1 LYDHRTL
8 SIGAAIWIGALFQ
21 SWSRPWVI
29 AFGLLLLLLL
39 ALGLR
44 SLRALL
50 LIAALLLGSTV
61 MSFRIASLEQ
71 SILRDLYGNSVEVTA
86 VVSTDAHAL
95 APRVLGTQFTEQ
107 SYSALVR
114 VIEIKDGTHTYRL
127 RSPARLISSE
137 SEFKDILPGQKIRV
151 QVLVQPSKEGRVAA
165 LLINKGSFVV
175 ASEPSRLAHILDRI
189 RDGLRAAS
197 GGGESGDSGA
207 LIPGMVL
214 GDTSLQSATFKNEMR
229 RSGLTH
235 LVAVSGANFAI
246 VSTFILYLMQFIFRK
261 IPIRLGATALFL
273 IAFIALVRPSPSVL
287 RAAAMAA
294 VLLIAQGT
302 HRGRDS
308 LPALGFAIA
317 AVVVADPWQVRD
329 PGFALSVLATAGLLI
344 AAPRLVEKFS
354 AVMPKPLAI
363 VIATPLAATLFCAPV
378 IVAISGQLSLMS
390 IVANVLAAPAVAPI
404 TIVGFV
410 AALISPV
417 LPSCSHLLLWCV
429 KPLAAWVAWIASVIS
444 DYSVITFATGTKGF
458 FIVLSVLALGYF
470 FNRKVVITALLIL
483 IALSWLLK
491 FPGGDWQI
499 ANCDV
504 GQGDSMVVNLG
515 GHRAIV
521 IDTGPDPIAE
531 ERCLHQLGVKTIE
544 LLILTHVHADHVGGV
559 DGALR
564 DRTIVAQWFG
574 NVRAGTRATFA
585 SDRGPVT
592 VQVLWPQGQWA
603 DEQTSD
609 PNNSSIAIVLR
620 TPDFSLF
627 AGGDMEPLT
636 QAQIAPLVGRVD
648 IYKVCHHGSRF
659 QDESFT
665 RALSPTISVISVGA
679 GNSYGHPAPETIQS
693 LTRLGSRVL
702 RTDLD
707 GAIAIRANRQ
717 RFRIRTSKGS
727 FALLRWS

>member
-1 LYDHRTL
+1 MA
-8 SIGAAIWIGALFQ
+8 S
-21 SWSRPWVI
+21 
-29 AFGLLLLLLL
+29 
-39 ALGLR
+39 R

-50 LIAALLLGSTV
+50 LIAALLLGATV

-71 SILRDLYGNSVEVTA
+71 SILQDLYGDSVEVTA
-86 VVSTDAHAL
+86 VLSTDAHAIT
-95 APRVLGTQFTEQ
+95 PRVLGTQFAQQ

-114 VIEIKDGTHTYRL
+114 VIEIKNEDRAYRL

-137 SEFKDILPGQKIRV
+137 AQFKEILPGQKIRV
-151 QVLVQPSKEGRVAA
+151 QVIVQPSKEGRVAA

-175 ASEPSRLAHILDRI
+175 VSQPSRWANSLDRI

-197 GGGESGDSGA
+197 GTGDSGA

-261 IPIRLGATALFL
+261 IPLRLGATAVFL

-354 AVMPKPLAI
+354 TVMPKPLAI
-363 VIATPLAATLFCAPV
+363 VIATPLAATLFCSPV

-410 AALISPV
+410 AGLISPAFPA
-417 LPSCSHLLLWCV
+417 LAQLLLWCV

-444 DYSVITFATGTKGF
+444 DYSVITFATGAKGF
-458 FIVLSVLALGYF
+458 FIIAGVLALGYF
-470 FNRKVVITALLIL
+470 LNRKVVITALLIL
-483 IALSWLLK
+483 IAISWLLR
-491 FPGGDWQI
+491 FPGSDWQV

-515 GHRAIV
+515 NHRAIV

-531 ERCLHQLGVKTIE
+531 DRCLHQLGVKKIE

-564 DRTIVAQWFG
+564 DRSVMAQWFG

-592 VQVLWPQGQWA
+592 VEVLWPQGQWA

-609 PNNSSIAIVLR
+609 PNNSSIAVVLR
-620 TPDFSLF
+620 TPDYSLF

-679 GNSYGHPAPETIQS
+679 GNSYGHPAPQTIQS

-707 GAIAIRANRQ
+707 GAIAIRANGS
-717 RFRIRTSKGS
+717 RFRIRTSKGG
-727 FALLRWS
+727 FALLRWN

>member
-1 LYDHRTL
+1 
-8 SIGAAIWIGALFQ
+8 
-21 SWSRPWVI
+21 
-29 AFGLLLLLLL
+29 
-39 ALGLR
+39 
-44 SLRALL
+44 
-50 LIAALLLGSTV
+50 

-71 SILRDLYGNSVEVTA
+71 SILQDLYGKSIEVTA

-114 VIEIKDGTHTYRL
+114 VIEIKDGRHTYRL

-137 SEFKDILPGQKIRV
+137 SDFKEILPGQKIRV
-151 QVLVQPSKEGRVAA
+151 QVSVQPSKEGRVAA
-165 LLINKGSFVV
+165 LLINKGSFTVL
-175 ASEPSRLAHILDRI
+175 SQPSSWATSLDRI

-197 GGGESGDSGA
+197 GGGDSGA

-246 VSTFILYLMQFIFRK
+246 VSTFILYLMQFVFRK
-261 IPIRLGATALFL
+261 IPLRLGATAVFL

-354 AVMPKPLAI
+354 SVMPKPLAI
-363 VIATPLAATLFCAPV
+363 VIATPLAATLFCSPV

-417 LPSCSHLLLWCV
+417 LPALSHLLLWCV
-429 KPLAAWVAWIASVIS
+429 KPLAAFVAWIAAVIS
-444 DYSVITFATGTKGF
+444 DYSVITFATGAKGF
-458 FIVLSVLALGYF
+458 FIIAGFLALGYF
-470 FNRKVVITALLIL
+470 SNRKIVITGLLIL
-483 IALSWLLK
+483 IAISWLLR
-491 FPGGDWQI
+491 FPGGDWQVV
-499 ANCDV
+499 NCDV

-521 IDTGPDPIAE
+521 IDTGPDPIAVD
-531 ERCLHQLGVKTIE
+531 RCLHQLGVKEIE

-559 DGALR
+559 DGAIR
-564 DRTIVAQWFG
+564 DRTVVAQWFG
-574 NVRAGTRATFA
+574 NVRAGTRATFT

-592 VQVLWPQGQWA
+592 VEVLWPQGQWA
-603 DEQTSD
+603 DEQISD

-648 IYKVCHHGSRF
+648 IYKVCHHGSKF

-665 RALSPTISVISVGA
+665 RALSPIISVISVGA
-679 GNSYGHPAPETIQS
+679 GNTYGHPDPETIQS

-707 GAIAIRANRQ
+707 GAIAIRANQ
-717 RFRIRTSKGS
+717 HRFRIRTSKGS
-727 FALLRWS
+727 FALLRWN

>member
-1 LYDHRTL
+1 
-8 SIGAAIWIGALFQ
+8 
-21 SWSRPWVI
+21 
-29 AFGLLLLLLL
+29 
-39 ALGLR
+39 
-44 SLRALL
+44 
-50 LIAALLLGSTV
+50 

-71 SILRDLYGNSVEVTA
+71 SVLRDLYGKNVEVTA
-86 VVSTDAHAL
+86 VMSTDSHAL
-95 APRVLGTQFTEQ
+95 APRVIGTQFAEQ
-107 SYSALVR
+107 SFSALVR
-114 VIEIKDGTHTYRL
+114 VIEIRDGTHGYSL

-137 SEFKDILPGQKIRV
+137 KAFSEILPGQKIRL
-151 QVLVQPSKEGRVAA
+151 QALVQPSKEGRVAA
-165 LLINKGSFVV
+165 LLINKGSFVIQSE
-175 ASEPSRLAHILDRI
+175 ASRWARSLDRI

-197 GGGESGDSGA
+197 GTGDSGA

-261 IPIRLGATALFL
+261 IPLRLGATAIFL

-294 VLLIAQGT
+294 VLLVAQGT

-354 AVMPKPLAI
+354 SVMPKPLAI

-378 IVAISGQLSLMS
+378 IVAISGQLSLLS
-390 IVANVLAAPAVAPI
+390 IVANVLVAPAVAPI

-410 AALISPV
+410 SALISPV
-417 LPSCSHLLLWCV
+417 LPLLSHLLLWFV

-444 DYSVITFATGTKGF
+444 DNSVISLATGVKSF
-458 FIVLSVLALGYF
+458 FLVASVIALGYF
-470 FNRKVVITALLIL
+470 FNRKIVITGLLIL
-483 IALSWLLK
+483 IAISWLLR
-491 FPGGDWQI
+491 FPGGDWQV

-515 GHRAIV
+515 DHRAIV

-531 ERCLHQLGVKTIE
+531 DRCLHQLGVKTIE

-559 DGALR
+559 DGAIR
-564 DRTIVAQWFG
+564 DRRVITQWFG
-574 NVRAGTRATFA
+574 NVRAGTRATFH

-592 VQVLWPQGQWA
+592 VDVVWPQGQWA

-609 PNNSSIAIVLR
+609 PNNSSIAVVLR
-620 TPDFSLF
+620 APDFSLF
-627 AGGDMEPLT
+627 AGGDMEPES
-636 QAQIAPLVGRVD
+636 QSQIAGIVGHVD

-679 GNSYGHPAPETIQS
+679 GNSYGHPAPQTIQA

>member
-1 LYDHRTL
+1 
-8 SIGAAIWIGALFQ
+8 
-21 SWSRPWVI
+21 
-29 AFGLLLLLLL
+29 
-39 ALGLR
+39 
-44 SLRALL
+44 
-50 LIAALLLGSTV
+50 LGSTV
-61 MSFRIASLEQ
+61 MSLRIAALEQ
-71 SILRDLYGNSVEVTA
+71 SVLQDLYGKSVTIEA
-86 VVSTDAHAL
+86 VATTDAQAMN
-95 APRVLGTQFTEQ
+95 PRVMGTQFVQ
-107 SYSALVR
+107 KSYSGLVR
-114 VIEIKDGTHTYRL
+114 VVAITDGQRHYRL
-127 RSPARLISSE
+127 RSPARLISSNKQFLE
-137 SEFKDILPGQKIRV
+137 ILPGQHIRLQVVV
-151 QVLVQPSKEGRVAA
+151 QESKERRVAA
-165 LLINKGSFVV
+165 LVINKGNFEVITQ
-175 ASEPSRLAHILDRI
+175 ASRWARSLDAI
-189 RDGLRAAS
+189 RDGLRGAS
-197 GGGESGDSGA
+197 GAGDSGA

-214 GDTSLQSATFKNEMR
+214 GDTSLQSATFKNDMR

-246 VSTFILYLMQFIFRK
+246 VSTFLLYMMQFIFRR
-261 IPIRLGATALFL
+261 IPLRLGATAIFL

-287 RAAAMAA
+287 RAAAMAS

-344 AAPRLVEKFS
+344 LAPTLVEKFS
-354 AVMPKPLAI
+354 AKMPKAVAT

-378 IVAISGQLSLMS
+378 IVAISGQLSVMS

-410 AALISPV
+410 AALISPILPWVSHV
-417 LPSCSHLLLWCV
+417 LILAV
-429 KPLAAWVAWIASVIS
+429 TPLAAWIAWIASVIA
-444 DYSVITFATGTKGF
+444 DFSVITLATGASSF
-458 FIVLSVLALGYF
+458 FLIAALLLMTYL
-470 FNRKVVITALLIL
+470 FNRRVIAIALLLIL
-483 IALSWLLK
+483 SISWFLR

-504 GQGDSMVVNLG
+504 GQGDSMVINLG
-515 GHRAIV
+515 NHRGIV
-521 IDTGPDPIAE
+521 IDVGPDPIAQD
-531 ERCLHQLGVKTIE
+531 RCLHQLGIKRIE
-544 LLILTHVHADHVGGV
+544 LLILTHIHADHIGGR

-564 DRTIVAQWFG
+564 DRHVTTQWFG
-574 NVRAGTRATFA
+574 NVRAGTRATY
-585 SDRGPVT
+585 SSYRGEVT
-592 VQVLWPQGQWA
+592 VDVVWPQGQWA
-603 DEQTSD
+603 DEQESD
-609 PNNSSIAIVLR
+609 PNNSSIAVIIR

-636 QAQIAPLVGRVD
+636 QSQIAGVVGRVD

-679 GNSYGHPAPETIQS
+679 DNSYGHPAPETIQT

-707 GAIAIRANRQ
+707 GAIAIRADRR
-717 RFRIRTSKGS
+717 RFTIRTSKAT
-727 FALLRWS
+727 FALVRWS

>member
-1 LYDHRTL
+1 M
-8 SIGAAIWIGALFQ
+8 
-21 SWSRPWVI
+21 
-29 AFGLLLLLLL
+29 AF
-39 ALGLR
+39 ASR

-50 LIAALLLGSTV
+50 LIAALLLGATV

-71 SILRDLYGNSVEVTA
+71 SILQDLYGDSVEITA

-95 APRVLGTQFTEQ
+95 APRVLGTHFTEQ

-114 VIEIKDGTHTYRL
+114 VNEIKDGTRAYRL

-137 SEFKDILPGQKIRV
+137 ADFKEILPGQIIRV

-165 LLINKGSFVV
+165 LLINKGSFTVL
-175 ASEPSRLAHILDRI
+175 SQPSRWATSLDLI

-197 GGGESGDSGA
+197 GGGDSGA

-246 VSTFILYLMQFIFRK
+246 VSTFILYLMQFVFRK
-261 IPIRLGATALFL
+261 IPLRLGATAIFL

-354 AVMPKPLAI
+354 SVMPKPLAI
-363 VIATPLAATLFCAPV
+363 VIATPLAATLFCSPV

-410 AALISPV
+410 AALISPM
-417 LPSCSHLLLWCV
+417 LPSLSHLLLWCV
-429 KPLAAWVAWIASVIS
+429 KPLAAFVAWIASVIS
-444 DYSVITFATGTKGF
+444 DYSVITFATGAKGF
-458 FIVLSVLALGYF
+458 FIIAGVLALGF
-470 FNRKVVITALLIL
+470 FSNRKIVITALLIL
-483 IALSWLLK
+483 IAISWLLR

-515 GHRAIV
+515 NHRAIV

-531 ERCLHQLGVKTIE
+531 DRCLHQLGVKKIE

-559 DGALR
+559 DGAIR
-564 DRTIVAQWFG
+564 DRTVVAQWFG
-574 NVRAGTRATFA
+574 NVRAGTRATFT

-592 VQVLWPQGQWA
+592 VDVLWPQGQWA
-603 DEQTSD
+603 DEQLSD
-609 PNNSSIAIVLR
+609 PNNSSIAVVLR

-648 IYKVCHHGSRF
+648 IYKVCHHGSKF

-665 RALSPTISVISVGA
+665 RALSPAISVISVGA

-707 GAIAIRANRQ
+707 GAIAIRANQ
-717 RFRIRTSKGS
+717 HRFRIRTSKGS

>member
-1 LYDHRTL
+1 M
-8 SIGAAIWIGALFQ
+8 
-21 SWSRPWVI
+21 
-29 AFGLLLLLLL
+29 
-39 ALGLR
+39 
-44 SLRALL
+44 
-50 LIAALLLGSTV
+50 IAALLLGATV

-71 SILRDLYGNSVEVTA
+71 SVLRDLYGNSVEVTA

-95 APRVLGTQFTEQ
+95 APRVIGTQYAEQ

-114 VIEIKDGTHTYRL
+114 VIEIRDGEHEYRL

-137 SEFKDILPGQKIRV
+137 KEFKEILPGQEIRL

-175 ASEPSRLAHILDRI
+175 QSQPSRWAKSLDGI

-197 GGGESGDSGA
+197 GTGDSGA

-246 VSTFILYLMQFIFRK
+246 VSTFILYLMQFFFRK
-261 IPIRLGATALFL
+261 IPLRLGATALVL

-294 VLLIAQGT
+294 VLLVAQGT

-354 AVMPKPLAI
+354 TVMPKSLAI

-378 IVAISGQLSLMS
+378 IVAISGQLSLLS
-390 IVANVLAAPAVAPI
+390 IVANVLVASAVAPI

-417 LPSCSHLLLWCV
+417 LPALSQLLLWCV
-429 KPLAAWVAWIASVIS
+429 KPLAAFVAWVASVIS
-444 DYSVITFATGTKGF
+444 DYSVISLATGAKSF
-458 FIVLSVLALGYF
+458 FLVTAVLALAYF
-470 FNRKVVITALLIL
+470 FNRKIVITGLLIL
-483 IALSWLLK
+483 IAISWLLR
-491 FPGGDWQI
+491 FPGGDWQV

-515 GHRAIV
+515 DHRAIV

-531 ERCLHQLGVKTIE
+531 DRCLHQLGVKTIE

-559 DGALR
+559 DGAIH
-564 DRTIVAQWFG
+564 DRTVVAQWFG
-574 NVRAGTRATFA
+574 NVRAGTRATFH

-592 VQVLWPQGQWA
+592 VDVLWPQGQWA

-620 TPDFSLF
+620 APDFSLF
-627 AGGDMEPLT
+627 AGGDMEPES
-636 QAQIAPLVGRVD
+636 QSQIAGIVGHVD

>member
-1 LYDHRTL
+1 M
-8 SIGAAIWIGALFQ
+8 
-21 SWSRPWVI
+21 
-29 AFGLLLLLLL
+29 
-39 ALGLR
+39 
-44 SLRALL
+44 
-50 LIAALLLGSTV
+50 IAALLLGATV

-71 SILRDLYGNSVEVTA
+71 SVLRDLYGQSVEITA
-86 VVSTDAHAL
+86 VVSTDSHAL
-95 APRVLGTQFTEQ
+95 APRVIGTQFAEQ

-114 VIEIKDGTHTYRL
+114 VTEIEDGQQSFRL

-137 SEFKDILPGQKIRV
+137 KEFKEILPGQIIV
-151 QVLVQPSKEGRVAA
+151 IQAIVQPSKEGRVAA

-175 ASEPSRLAHILDRI
+175 QSQPSRWAKSLDRI

-197 GGGESGDSGA
+197 GTGDSGA

-261 IPIRLGATALFL
+261 IPLRLGATALVL

-344 AAPRLVEKFS
+344 AAPHLVEKFS
-354 AVMPKPLAI
+354 KVMPKVLATI
-363 VIATPLAATLFCAPV
+363 IATPLAATLFCAPV

-390 IVANVLAAPAVAPI
+390 IVANILVAPAVAPI

-417 LPSCSHLLLWCV
+417 LPSLSQLLLWCV
-429 KPLAAWVAWIASVIS
+429 KPLAAFVAWIASVIS
-444 DYSVITFATGTKGF
+444 DYSVISLATGAKSF
-458 FIVLSVLALGYF
+458 FLVASVLALAYF
-470 FNRKVVITALLIL
+470 CNRKIVITGLLIL
-483 IALSWLLK
+483 IAISWLLR
-491 FPGGDWQI
+491 FPGSDWQI

-515 GHRAIV
+515 DHRAIV

-531 ERCLHQLGVKTIE
+531 DRCLHQLGVKKIE

-559 DGALR
+559 DGAIR
-564 DRTIVAQWFG
+564 DRTVVAQWFG

-585 SDRGPVT
+585 SDRGPIT
-592 VQVLWPQGQWA
+592 VDVLWPQGQWA

-620 TPDFSLF
+620 APDFTLF

-636 QAQIAPLVGRVD
+636 QAQIAPLVGEVD

-665 RALSPTISVISVGA
+665 RALSPTISIISVGA
-679 GNSYGHPAPETIQS
+679 GNSYGHPAPQTIQS

>member
-1 LYDHRTL
+1 
-8 SIGAAIWIGALFQ
+8 
-21 SWSRPWVI
+21 
-29 AFGLLLLLLL
+29 
-39 ALGLR
+39 
-44 SLRALL
+44 
-50 LIAALLLGSTV
+50 

-71 SILRDLYGNSVEVTA
+71 SILQDLYGDSVEVTA
-86 VVSTDAHAL
+86 VLSTDAHAIT
-95 APRVLGTQFTEQ
+95 PRVLGTQFAQQ

-114 VIEIKDGTHTYRL
+114 VIEVKDEDRGYRM

-137 SEFKDILPGQKIRV
+137 ARFKEILPGQKIRV
-151 QVLVQPSKEGRVAA
+151 QVIVQPSKEGRVAA

-175 ASEPSRLAHILDRI
+175 LSPPSRWAKSLDRI

-197 GGGESGDSGA
+197 GTGDSGA

-246 VSTFILYLMQFIFRK
+246 VSTFILYLMQFVFRK
-261 IPIRLGATALFL
+261 IPLRLGATAVFL

-354 AVMPKPLAI
+354 TVMPKPLAI
-363 VIATPLAATLFCAPV
+363 VIATPLAATLFCSPV

-410 AALISPV
+410 AGLISPA
-417 LPSCSHLLLWCV
+417 LPSLSELLLWCV

-444 DYSVITFATGTKGF
+444 DYSVITFATGAKGF
-458 FIVLSVLALGYF
+458 FIIAGVLALGYF
-470 FNRKVVITALLIL
+470 LNRKVVITALLIL
-483 IALSWLLK
+483 IAISWLLR
-491 FPGGDWQI
+491 FPGGDWQV

-515 GHRAIV
+515 NHRAIV

-531 ERCLHQLGVKTIE
+531 DRCLHQLGIKKIE

-564 DRTIVAQWFG
+564 DRSVMAQWFG

-592 VQVLWPQGQWA
+592 VEVLWPQGQWA

-620 TPDFSLF
+620 TPDYSLF

-679 GNSYGHPAPETIQS
+679 GNSYGHPAPQTIQS

-707 GAIAIRANRQ
+707 GAIAIRANGS
-717 RFRIRTSKGS
+717 RFRIRTSKGG

>member
-1 LYDHRTL
+1 
-8 SIGAAIWIGALFQ
+8 
-21 SWSRPWVI
+21 
-29 AFGLLLLLLL
+29 
-39 ALGLR
+39 
-44 SLRALL
+44 
-50 LIAALLLGSTV
+50 

-71 SILRDLYGNSVEVTA
+71 SILQDLYGKSVEITA
-86 VVSTDAHAL
+86 VVGTDAHAL
-95 APRVLGTQFTEQ
+95 APRVIGTQFAEQ

-114 VIEIKDGTHTYRL
+114 VNEITAGTHHYRL

-137 SEFKDILPGQKIRV
+137 ADFKEILPGQIIRV

-165 LLINKGSFVV
+165 LLINKGSFTVV
-175 ASEPSRLAHILDRI
+175 SQPSRWAKSLDRI

-197 GGGESGDSGA
+197 GGGDSGA

-261 IPIRLGATALFL
+261 IPLRLGATAIFL

-354 AVMPKPLAI
+354 TVMPKVLATI
-363 VIATPLAATLFCAPV
+363 IATPLAATLFCAPV

-390 IVANVLAAPAVAPI
+390 IVANILAAPAVAPI

-417 LPSCSHLLLWCV
+417 LPSLSQLLLWCV
-429 KPLAAWVAWIASVIS
+429 KPLAAFVAWVASVIS
-444 DYSVITFATGTKGF
+444 DYSVISLATGAKSF
-458 FIVLSVLALGYF
+458 FLVAAVLALAYF
-470 FNRKVVITALLIL
+470 FNRKIIITALLIL
-483 IALSWLLK
+483 LAISWLLR

-499 ANCDV
+499 ANCDI

-515 GHRAIV
+515 DHRAIV

-531 ERCLHQLGVKTIE
+531 DRCLHQLGVKKIE
-544 LLILTHVHADHVGGV
+544 LLILTHIHADHVGGL
-559 DGALR
+559 DGAKR
-564 DRTIVAQWFG
+564 GRTVITQWFG
-574 NVRAGTRATFA
+574 NVRAGTRATLA

-592 VQVLWPQGQWA
+592 IDVLWPQGQWA
-603 DEQTSD
+603 DDQTSD

-620 TPDFSLF
+620 APDFSLF
-627 AGGDMEPLT
+627 AGGDLEPLT
-636 QAQIAPLVGRVD
+636 QAQIAPLLSEVD

-665 RALSPTISVISVGA
+665 RALSPTISIISVGA

>member
-1 LYDHRTL
+1 
-8 SIGAAIWIGALFQ
+8 
-21 SWSRPWVI
+21 
-29 AFGLLLLLLL
+29 
-39 ALGLR
+39 
-44 SLRALL
+44 
-50 LIAALLLGSTV
+50 LIAALLLGATV

-71 SILRDLYGNSVEVTA
+71 SALRDLYGNNVEVTA

-95 APRVLGTQFTEQ
+95 APRVIGTQFAEQ

-114 VIEIKDGTHTYRL
+114 VIEIKDGTHGYSL

-137 SEFKDILPGQKIRV
+137 KAFSEILPGQKIRL

-165 LLINKGSFVV
+165 LLINKGSFVIQSE
-175 ASEPSRLAHILDRI
+175 ASRWARSLDRI

-197 GGGESGDSGA
+197 GTGDSGA

-261 IPIRLGATALFL
+261 IPLRLGATAIFL

-294 VLLIAQGT
+294 VLLVAQGT

-354 AVMPKPLAI
+354 SVMPKPLAI

-378 IVAISGQLSLMS
+378 IVAISGQLSLLS
-390 IVANVLAAPAVAPI
+390 ILANVLVASAVAPI

-417 LPSCSHLLLWCV
+417 LPALSQLLLWCV

-444 DYSVITFATGTKGF
+444 DYSVISLATGAKSF
-458 FIVLSVLALGYF
+458 FLIASVIALGYF
-470 FNRKVVITALLIL
+470 MNRKIVITGLLIL
-483 IALSWLLK
+483 IAISWLLK
-491 FPGGDWQI
+491 FPGGDWQV

-515 GHRAIV
+515 DHRAIV

-531 ERCLHQLGVKTIE
+531 DRCLHQLGVKTIE

-559 DGALR
+559 DGAIR
-564 DRTIVAQWFG
+564 DRTVVAQWFG
-574 NVRAGTRATFA
+574 NVRAGTRATLH

-592 VQVLWPQGQWA
+592 VDVLWPQGQWA
-603 DEQTSD
+603 DDQTSD
-609 PNNSSIAIVLR
+609 PNNSSIAVVLR
-620 TPDFSLF
+620 APDFSLF
-627 AGGDMEPLT
+627 AGGDMEPES
-636 QAQIAPLVGRVD
+636 QSQIAGIVGHVD

-665 RALSPTISVISVGA
+665 RALSPTISVISVGED
-679 GNSYGHPAPETIQS
+679 NSYGHPAPETIQS

-727 FALLRWS
+727 FELLRWS

>member
-1 LYDHRTL
+1 
-8 SIGAAIWIGALFQ
+8 
-21 SWSRPWVI
+21 
-29 AFGLLLLLLL
+29 
-39 ALGLR
+39 
-44 SLRALL
+44 
-50 LIAALLLGSTV
+50 

-71 SILRDLYGNSVEVTA
+71 SVLRDLYGKNVEVTA
-86 VVSTDAHAL
+86 VMSTDSHAL
-95 APRVLGTQFTEQ
+95 APRVIGTQFAEQ
-107 SYSALVR
+107 SFSALVR
-114 VIEIKDGTHTYRL
+114 VIEIRDGTHGYSL

-137 SEFKDILPGQKIRV
+137 KAFSEILPGQKIRL
-151 QVLVQPSKEGRVAA
+151 QALVQPSKEGRVAA
-165 LLINKGSFVV
+165 LLINKGSFVIQSE
-175 ASEPSRLAHILDRI
+175 ASRWARSLDRI

-197 GGGESGDSGA
+197 GTGDSGA

-261 IPIRLGATALFL
+261 IPLRLGATAIFL

-294 VLLIAQGT
+294 VLLVAQGT

-317 AVVVADPWQVRD
+317 AVVVADPWQVQD

-354 AVMPKPLAI
+354 SVMPKPLAI

-378 IVAISGQLSLMS
+378 IVAISGQLSLLS
-390 IVANVLAAPAVAPI
+390 IVANVLVAPAVAPI

-410 AALISPV
+410 SALISPV
-417 LPSCSHLLLWCV
+417 LPLLSHLLLWFV

-444 DYSVITFATGTKGF
+444 DNSVISLATGVKSF
-458 FIVLSVLALGYF
+458 FLVASVIALGYF
-470 FNRKVVITALLIL
+470 FNRKIVITGLLIL
-483 IALSWLLK
+483 IAISWLLR
-491 FPGGDWQI
+491 FPGGDWQV

-515 GHRAIV
+515 DHRAIV

-531 ERCLHQLGVKTIE
+531 DRCLHQLGVKTIE

-559 DGALR
+559 DGAIR
-564 DRTIVAQWFG
+564 DRTVITQWFG
-574 NVRAGTRATFA
+574 NVRAGTRATFH

-592 VQVLWPQGQWA
+592 IDVLWPQGQWA

-620 TPDFSLF
+620 APDFSLF
-627 AGGDMEPLT
+627 AGGDMEPES
-636 QAQIAPLVGRVD
+636 QSQIVGIVSHVD

-665 RALSPTISVISVGA
+665 RALSPAISVISVGA

-707 GAIAIRANRQ
+707 GAIAIRVSRN

>member
-1 LYDHRTL
+1 
-8 SIGAAIWIGALFQ
+8 
-21 SWSRPWVI
+21 
-29 AFGLLLLLLL
+29 
-39 ALGLR
+39 
-44 SLRALL
+44 
-50 LIAALLLGSTV
+50 
-61 MSFRIASLEQ
+61 
-71 SILRDLYGNSVEVTA
+71 
-86 VVSTDAHAL
+86 
-95 APRVLGTQFTEQ
+95 
-107 SYSALVR
+107 
-114 VIEIKDGTHTYRL
+114 VIEIKDGRHTYRL

-137 SEFKDILPGQKIRV
+137 ADFEEILPGQIIRV

-165 LLINKGSFVV
+165 LLINKGSFTVV
-175 ASEPSRLAHILDRI
+175 SQPSRWAKSLHRI

-197 GGGESGDSGA
+197 GGGDSGA

-246 VSTFILYLMQFIFRK
+246 VSTFILYLMQFVFRK
-261 IPIRLGATALFL
+261 IPVRLGATAIFL
-273 IAFIALVRPSPSVL
+273 VTFIALVRPSPSVL

-354 AVMPKPLAI
+354 SVMPKSLAI
-363 VIATPLAATLFCAPV
+363 VIATPLAATLFCSPV

-417 LPSCSHLLLWCV
+417 LPSLSHLLLWCV
-429 KPLAAWVAWIASVIS
+429 KPLAAFVAWIASVVS
-444 DYSVITFATGTKGF
+444 DYSVITLATGVKGF
-458 FIVLSVLALGYF
+458 FIIAGFLALGYF
-470 FNRKVVITALLIL
+470 SNRKIVITGLLIL
-483 IALSWLLK
+483 IAISWLLK

-531 ERCLHQLGVKTIE
+531 DRCLHQLGVKKIE
-544 LLILTHVHADHVGGV
+544 LLILTHVHADHVGGL
-559 DGALR
+559 DGAIR
-564 DRTIVAQWFG
+564 DRTVAAQWFG
-574 NVRAGTRATFA
+574 NVRAGTRATFT

-592 VQVLWPQGQWA
+592 VEVLWPQGQWA

-609 PNNSSIAIVLR
+609 PNNSSIAVVMR

-648 IYKVCHHGSRF
+648 IYKVCHHGSKF

-665 RALSPTISVISVGA
+665 RALSPTISIISVGA
-679 GNSYGHPAPETIQS
+679 GNTYGHPAPETIQS

-707 GAIAIRANRQ
+707 GAIAIRANQ
-717 RFRIRTSKGS
+717 HRFRIRTSKGS
-727 FALLRWS
+727 FALLHWS

>member
-1 LYDHRTL
+1 
-8 SIGAAIWIGALFQ
+8 
-21 SWSRPWVI
+21 
-29 AFGLLLLLLL
+29 
-39 ALGLR
+39 
-44 SLRALL
+44 
-50 LIAALLLGSTV
+50 

-71 SILRDLYGNSVEVTA
+71 SVLRDLYGKNVEVTA
-86 VVSTDAHAL
+86 VMSTDAHAL
-95 APRVLGTQFTEQ
+95 APRVIGTQFAKQ
-107 SYSALVR
+107 SFSALVR
-114 VIEIKDGTHTYRL
+114 VIEIRDGTHGYSL

-137 SEFKDILPGQKIRV
+137 KAFSEILPGQKIRL

-175 ASEPSRLAHILDRI
+175 QSQPSRWAKSLDGI

-197 GGGESGDSGA
+197 GTGDSGA

-261 IPIRLGATALFL
+261 IPLRLGATALVL

-354 AVMPKPLAI
+354 TVMPKSLAI

-378 IVAISGQLSLMS
+378 IVAISGQLSLLS
-390 IVANVLAAPAVAPI
+390 IVANVLVASAVAPI

-417 LPSCSHLLLWCV
+417 LPALSQLLLWCV
-429 KPLAAWVAWIASVIS
+429 KPLAAFVAWVASVIS
-444 DYSVITFATGTKGF
+444 DYSVISLATGAKSF
-458 FIVLSVLALGYF
+458 FLVASVIALGYF
-470 FNRKVVITALLIL
+470 FNRKIVITGLLIL
-483 IALSWLLK
+483 IAISWLLR
-491 FPGGDWQI
+491 FPGGDWQV

-515 GHRAIV
+515 DHRAIV

-531 ERCLHQLGVKTIE
+531 DRCLHQLGVKTIE

-559 DGALR
+559 DGAIR
-564 DRTIVAQWFG
+564 NRTVIMQWFG
-574 NVRAGTRATFA
+574 NVRAGTRATFH

-592 VQVLWPQGQWA
+592 IDVLWPQGQWA
-603 DEQTSD
+603 DEQTND

-620 TPDFSLF
+620 APDFSLF
-627 AGGDMEPLT
+627 AGGDMEPES
-636 QAQIAPLVGRVD
+636 QSQIAGIVGHVD

-665 RALSPTISVISVGA
+665 RALSPTISIISVGA
-679 GNSYGHPAPETIQS
+679 GNTYGHPAPETIQS

>member
-1 LYDHRTL
+1 M
-8 SIGAAIWIGALFQ
+8 
-21 SWSRPWVI
+21 
-29 AFGLLLLLLL
+29 
-39 ALGLR
+39 
-44 SLRALL
+44 L
-50 LIAALLLGSTV
+50 LIAALLLGATV

-71 SILRDLYGNSVEVTA
+71 SALRDLYGNIVEVTA

-95 APRVLGTQFTEQ
+95 APRVIGTQFAEQ

-114 VIEIKDGTHTYRL
+114 VIEIKDGTRGYRL

-137 SEFKDILPGQKIRV
+137 KAFSEILPGQEIRL

-175 ASEPSRLAHILDRI
+175 QSEASRWARSLDRI

-197 GGGESGDSGA
+197 GTGDSGA

-261 IPIRLGATALFL
+261 IPLRLGATAIFL

-294 VLLIAQGT
+294 VLLVAQGT

-354 AVMPKPLAI
+354 TVMPNPLAI

-378 IVAISGQLSLMS
+378 IVAISGQLSLLS
-390 IVANVLAAPAVAPI
+390 IVANVLVASAVAPI

-417 LPSCSHLLLWCV
+417 LPALSQLLLWCV

-444 DYSVITFATGTKGF
+444 DYSVISLATGAKSF
-458 FIVLSVLALGYF
+458 FLIASVIALGYF
-470 FNRKVVITALLIL
+470 LNRKIVITGLLIL
-483 IALSWLLK
+483 IAISWLLK
-491 FPGGDWQI
+491 FPGGDWQV

-515 GHRAIV
+515 DHRAIV

-531 ERCLHQLGVKTIE
+531 DRCLHQLGVKTIE

-559 DGALR
+559 DGAIR
-564 DRTIVAQWFG
+564 DRTVVAQWFG
-574 NVRAGTRATFA
+574 NVRAGTRATLH

-592 VQVLWPQGQWA
+592 VDVLWPQGQWA
-603 DEQTSD
+603 DEQVSD

-620 TPDFSLF
+620 APDFSLF
-627 AGGDMEPLT
+627 AGGDMEPES
-636 QAQIAPLVGRVD
+636 QSQIAGIVGHVD

-665 RALSPTISVISVGA
+665 RALSPTISVISVGE

-693 LTRLGSRVL
+693 LARLGSRVL

>member
-1 LYDHRTL
+1 
-8 SIGAAIWIGALFQ
+8 
-21 SWSRPWVI
+21 
-29 AFGLLLLLLL
+29 
-39 ALGLR
+39 
-44 SLRALL
+44 
-50 LIAALLLGSTV
+50 

-95 APRVLGTQFTEQ
+95 APRVIGTQFAQQ

-114 VIEIKDGTHTYRL
+114 VIEIKDGERGYRL
-127 RSPARLISSE
+127 RSPARLISGE
-137 SEFKDILPGQKIRV
+137 SEFKEILPGQKIRV
-151 QVLVQPSKEGRVAA
+151 QVLVLPSKEGRVAA

-175 ASEPSRLAHILDRI
+175 VSQPSRWAKSLDRI

-197 GGGESGDSGA
+197 GGGDSGA

-261 IPIRLGATALFL
+261 IPLRLGATALFL

-354 AVMPKPLAI
+354 SVMPKPLAI
-363 VIATPLAATLFCAPV
+363 VIAAPLAATLFCSPV

-410 AALISPV
+410 AGLISPAF
-417 LPSCSHLLLWCV
+417 PSLSQLLLWCI

-444 DYSVITFATGTKGF
+444 DYSVITFATGAKGF
-458 FIVLSVLALGYF
+458 FIIVSVLALGYF
-470 FNRKVVITALLIL
+470 LNRKVVITALLIL
-483 IALSWLLK
+483 IAISWLLK

-515 GHRAIV
+515 DHRAIV
-521 IDTGPDPIAE
+521 IDTGPDPIAVD
-531 ERCLHQLGVKTIE
+531 RCLHQLGVKKIE

-559 DGALR
+559 DGAISG
-564 DRTIVAQWFG
+564 RTVVAQWFR
-574 NVRAGTRATFA
+574 NVRAGARANFA

-592 VQVLWPQGQWA
+592 VDVLWPQGQWA
-603 DEQTSD
+603 DEQIND
-609 PNNSSIAIVLR
+609 PNNSSIAVVLR

-707 GAIAIRANRQ
+707 GAIAIRANRH

>member
-1 LYDHRTL
+1 M
-8 SIGAAIWIGALFQ
+8 
-21 SWSRPWVI
+21 
-29 AFGLLLLLLL
+29 
-39 ALGLR
+39 
-44 SLRALL
+44 SL
-50 LIAALLLGSTV
+50 
-61 MSFRIASLEQ
+61 RIASLEH
-71 SILRDLYGNSVEVTA
+71 SVLRDLYGKNVEVTA
-86 VVSTDAHAL
+86 VMSTDAHAL
-95 APRVLGTQFTEQ
+95 APRVIGTQFAEQ

-114 VIEIKDGTHTYRL
+114 VIEIRDGTHGYSL

-137 SEFKDILPGQKIRV
+137 KAFSEILPGQKIRL

-165 LLINKGSFVV
+165 LLINKGSFVIQSE
-175 ASEPSRLAHILDRI
+175 ASRWARSLDRI

-197 GGGESGDSGA
+197 GTGDSGA

-261 IPIRLGATALFL
+261 IPLRLGATAIFL

-294 VLLIAQGT
+294 VLLVAQGT

-354 AVMPKPLAI
+354 SVMPKPLAI

-378 IVAISGQLSLMS
+378 IVAISGQLSLLS
-390 IVANVLAAPAVAPI
+390 IVANVLVAPAVAPI

-410 AALISPV
+410 SALISPA
-417 LPSCSHLLLWCV
+417 LPSISHLLLWFV

-444 DYSVITFATGTKGF
+444 DYSVISLATGAKSF
-458 FIVLSVLALGYF
+458 FLVASVIALGYF
-470 FNRKVVITALLIL
+470 FNRKIVITGLLIL
-483 IALSWLLK
+483 IAISWLLR
-491 FPGGDWQI
+491 FPGGDWQV

-515 GHRAIV
+515 DHRAIV
-521 IDTGPDPIAE
+521 IDTGPDRIAE
-531 ERCLHQLGVKTIE
+531 DRCLHQLGVKTIE

-559 DGALR
+559 DGAIR
-564 DRTIVAQWFG
+564 DRTVITQWFG
-574 NVRAGTRATFA
+574 NVRAGTRATFH

-592 VQVLWPQGQWA
+592 IDVVWPQGQWA
-603 DEQTSD
+603 DEQASD

-620 TPDFSLF
+620 APDFSLF
-627 AGGDMEPLT
+627 AGGDMEPES
-636 QAQIAPLVGRVD
+636 QSQIAGIVGHVD

-665 RALSPTISVISVGA
+665 GALSPAISVISVGA
-679 GNSYGHPAPETIQS
+679 DNSYGHPAPETIQS

-707 GAIAIRANRQ
+707 GAIAIRAERR
-717 RFRIRTSKGS
+717 RFTIRTSKTT
-727 FALLRWS
+727 FALVRWS

>member
-1 LYDHRTL
+1 
-8 SIGAAIWIGALFQ
+8 
-21 SWSRPWVI
+21 
-29 AFGLLLLLLL
+29 
-39 ALGLR
+39 
-44 SLRALL
+44 
-50 LIAALLLGSTV
+50 

-71 SILRDLYGNSVEVTA
+71 SVLRDLYGQSVEITA
-86 VVSTDAHAL
+86 VVSTDSHAL
-95 APRVLGTQFTEQ
+95 APRVIGTQFAEQ

-114 VIEIKDGTHTYRL
+114 VVEIRDSDHHYQL

-137 SEFKDILPGQKIRV
+137 TEFKEILPGQIIV
-151 QVLVQPSKEGRVAA
+151 IQAIVQPSKEGRVAA

-175 ASEPSRLAHILDRI
+175 QSQPSRWAKSLDRI

-197 GGGESGDSGA
+197 GTGDSGA

-261 IPIRLGATALFL
+261 IPLRLGATALVL

-287 RAAAMAA
+287 RAAVMAA

-317 AVVVADPWQVRD
+317 TVVVADPWQVRD

-354 AVMPKPLAI
+354 TVMPKPLAI

-378 IVAISGQLSLMS
+378 IVAISGQLSLLS
-390 IVANVLAAPAVAPI
+390 ILANVLVAFAVVPI

-417 LPSCSHLLLWCV
+417 LPSLSQLLLWCV
-429 KPLAAWVAWIASVIS
+429 KPLAAFVAWVASVIS
-444 DYSVITFATGTKGF
+444 DYSVISLATGAKSF
-458 FIVLSVLALGYF
+458 FLVASVLALAYF
-470 FNRKVVITALLIL
+470 FNRKVVITGLLIL
-483 IALSWLLK
+483 IAISWLLR
-491 FPGGDWQI
+491 FPGSDWQI

-515 GHRAIV
+515 DHRAIV

-531 ERCLHQLGVKTIE
+531 DRCLHQLGVKTIE
-544 LLILTHVHADHVGGV
+544 LLILTHVHADHVGGL
-559 DGALR
+559 DGAIR
-564 DRTIVAQWFG
+564 DRTVVAQWFG

-585 SDRGPVT
+585 SDRGPIT
-592 VQVLWPQGQWA
+592 VDVLWPQGQWA
-603 DEQTSD
+603 DEQISD

-620 TPDFSLF
+620 APDFSLF

-636 QAQIAPLVGRVD
+636 QAQIAPLVGEVD

-665 RALSPTISVISVGA
+665 RALSPTISIISVGA

>member
-1 LYDHRTL
+1 MA
-8 SIGAAIWIGALFQ
+8 SI
-21 SWSRPWVI
+21 
-29 AFGLLLLLLL
+29 
-39 ALGLR
+39 
-44 SLRALL
+44 
-50 LIAALLLGSTV
+50 
-61 MSFRIASLEQ
+61 EQ
-71 SILRDLYGNSVEVTA
+71 SILTDLYSKKVEITA
-86 VVSTDAHAL
+86 VVSTDSHAL
-95 APRVLGTQFTEQ
+95 TPKVLGTQFAEQ

-114 VIEIKDGTHTYRL
+114 VIEVKDGERLYRL
-127 RSPARLISSE
+127 RSPARLISSDTQFIE
-137 SEFKDILPGQKIRV
+137 ILPGQKIRI
-151 QVLVQPSKEGRVAA
+151 QAIVQPSKEGRVAA

-175 ASEPSRLAHILDRI
+175 VSQPSRWAKSLDRI

-197 GGGESGDSGA
+197 GTGDSGA

-261 IPIRLGATALFL
+261 TPLRLVATALFL

-294 VLLIAQGT
+294 VLLVAQAT
-302 HRGRDS
+302 RRGRDS

-317 AVVVADPWQVRD
+317 TVVLADPWQVRD

-344 AAPRLVEKFS
+344 AAPHLVEKLS
-354 AVMPKPLAI
+354 AHMPQSVAI

-390 IVANVLAAPAVAPI
+390 VVANVLAAPVVAPI
-404 TIVGFV
+404 TIVGFI

-417 LPSCSHLLLWCV
+417 WPWLSHLLIWFIT
-429 KPLAAWVAWIASVIS
+429 PLAAWIAWIASLIS
-444 DYSVITFATGTKGF
+444 DFSVITFATGAKSF
-458 FIVLSVLALGYF
+458 FIIAAVLALGYF
-470 FNRKVVITALLIL
+470 LNRKVVVTGLLIL

-491 FPGGDWQI
+491 FPGSDWQI

-504 GQGDSMVVNLG
+504 GQGDSIVVNLG

-531 ERCLHQLGVKTIE
+531 DRCLHQLGINKIE

-559 DGALR
+559 EGAIR
-564 DRTIVAQWFG
+564 DRSVVTKWFG
-574 NVRAGTRATFA
+574 NVRAGTRATIA
-585 SDRGPVT
+585 SDRGPIT
-592 VQVLWPQGQWA
+592 IDVLWPQGQWA
-603 DEQTSD
+603 DQQTSD
-609 PNNSSIAIVLR
+609 PNNSSIAVLLR

-636 QAQIAPLVGRVD
+636 QVQIAPMVGKVD

-659 QDESFT
+659 QDESFM
-665 RALSPTISVISVGA
+665 RSLSPAISVISVGA
-679 GNSYGHPAPETIQS
+679 SNSYGHPAPQTIQA

-707 GAIAIRANRQ
+707 GAIAIKAHRQ
-717 RFRIRTSKGS
+717 RFSIRTSKGS

>member
-1 LYDHRTL
+1 M
-8 SIGAAIWIGALFQ
+8 
-21 SWSRPWVI
+21 
-29 AFGLLLLLLL
+29 
-39 ALGLR
+39 
-44 SLRALL
+44 
-50 LIAALLLGSTV
+50 IAALLLGATV

-71 SILRDLYGNSVEVTA
+71 SVLKDLYGNSVEVTA

-95 APRVLGTQFTEQ
+95 APRVIGTQFAEQ

-114 VIEIKDGTHTYRL
+114 VIEIRDGEHEYRL

-137 SEFKDILPGQKIRV
+137 KEFKEILPGQEIRL

-175 ASEPSRLAHILDRI
+175 QSQPSRWAKSLDRI

-197 GGGESGDSGA
+197 GTGDSGA

-261 IPIRLGATALFL
+261 IPLRLGATAIFL

-354 AVMPKPLAI
+354 TVMPKSLAI

-378 IVAISGQLSLMS
+378 IVAISGQLSLLS
-390 IVANVLAAPAVAPI
+390 IVANVLVAFAVAPI

-417 LPSCSHLLLWCV
+417 LPALSQLLLWCV
-429 KPLAAWVAWIASVIS
+429 KPLAAFVAWVASVIS
-444 DYSVITFATGTKGF
+444 DYSVISLATGAKSF
-458 FIVLSVLALGYF
+458 FLVASVIALSYF
-470 FNRKVVITALLIL
+470 LNRKIVITGLLIL
-483 IALSWLLK
+483 IAISWLLR
-491 FPGGDWQI
+491 FPGSDWQV

-515 GHRAIV
+515 DHRAIV
-521 IDTGPDPIAE
+521 IDTGPDSIAE
-531 ERCLHQLGVKTIE
+531 DRCLHQLGVKTIE

-559 DGALR
+559 DGAIR
-564 DRTIVAQWFG
+564 DRTVITQWFG
-574 NVRAGTRATFA
+574 NVRAGTRATFH

-592 VQVLWPQGQWA
+592 VDVLWPQGQWA
-603 DEQTSD
+603 DEQMSD

-620 TPDFSLF
+620 APDFSLF
-627 AGGDMEPLT
+627 AGGDMEPES
-636 QAQIAPLVGRVD
+636 QSQIAGIVGHVD

-659 QDESFT
+659 QDESLT
-665 RALSPTISVISVGA
+665 RALSPTISVISVGE

>member
-1 LYDHRTL
+1 
-8 SIGAAIWIGALFQ
+8 
-21 SWSRPWVI
+21 
-29 AFGLLLLLLL
+29 
-39 ALGLR
+39 
-44 SLRALL
+44 
-50 LIAALLLGSTV
+50 

-71 SILRDLYGNSVEVTA
+71 SILKDLYGNSVEVTA

-95 APRVLGTQFTEQ
+95 APRVIGTEFAKQG
-107 SYSALVR
+107 YSALVR
-114 VIEIKDGTHTYRL
+114 VTEIKAGTHTYRL

-137 SEFKDILPGQKIRV
+137 ADFKEILPGQIIRV

-165 LLINKGSFVV
+165 LLINKGSFAVV
-175 ASEPSRLAHILDRI
+175 SQPSRWAKSLDRI

-197 GGGESGDSGA
+197 GGGDSGA

-246 VSTFILYLMQFIFRK
+246 VSTFILYLMQFVFRK
-261 IPIRLGATALFL
+261 IPLRLGATAIFL

-329 PGFALSVLATAGLLI
+329 PGFALSVLATAGLLL

-354 AVMPKPLAI
+354 SVMPKPLAI
-363 VIATPLAATLFCAPV
+363 VIATPLAATLFCSPV

-417 LPSCSHLLLWCV
+417 LPSLSHLLLWCV
-429 KPLAAWVAWIASVIS
+429 KPLAAFVAWIASVIS
-444 DYSVITFATGTKGF
+444 DYSVITFATGAKGF
-458 FIVLSVLALGYF
+458 FIIAGFLALGYF
-470 FNRKVVITALLIL
+470 SNRKIVITGLLIL
-483 IALSWLLK
+483 IAISWLLR

-499 ANCDV
+499 VNCDV

-515 GHRAIV
+515 DHRAIV

-531 ERCLHQLGVKTIE
+531 DRCLHQLGIKKIE
-544 LLILTHVHADHVGGV
+544 LLILTHVHADHVGGL
-559 DGALR
+559 DGAIR
-564 DRTIVAQWFG
+564 DRTVAAQWFG
-574 NVRAGTRATFA
+574 NVRAGTRATFT

-592 VQVLWPQGQWA
+592 VEVLWPQGQWA
-603 DEQTSD
+603 DEQISD

-636 QAQIAPLVGRVD
+636 QAQITPLVGRVD
-648 IYKVCHHGSRF
+648 IYKVSHHGSKF

-665 RALSPTISVISVGA
+665 RALSPTISVISVGV
-679 GNSYGHPAPETIQS
+679 GNTYGHPAPETIQS

-707 GAIAIRANRQ
+707 GAIAIRANQ
-717 RFRIRTSKGS
+717 HRFRVRTSKGS

>member
-1 LYDHRTL
+1 
-8 SIGAAIWIGALFQ
+8 
-21 SWSRPWVI
+21 
-29 AFGLLLLLLL
+29 
-39 ALGLR
+39 
-44 SLRALL
+44 
-50 LIAALLLGSTV
+50 

-71 SILRDLYGNSVEVTA
+71 SILQDLYGDSVEITA

-95 APRVLGTQFTEQ
+95 APRVLGTQFAKQ
-107 SYSALVR
+107 GYSALVR

-127 RSPARLISSE
+127 RSPARLISTE
-137 SEFKDILPGQKIRV
+137 ADFKEILPGQKIRV
-151 QVLVQPSKEGRVAA
+151 QVSVQPSKEGRVAA
-165 LLINKGSFVV
+165 LLINKGSFAVV
-175 ASEPSRLAHILDRI
+175 SQPSRWAKSLDRI

-197 GGGESGDSGA
+197 GGGDSGA

-246 VSTFILYLMQFIFRK
+246 VSTFILYLMQFVFRK
-261 IPIRLGATALFL
+261 IPLRLGATAIFL

-329 PGFALSVLATAGLLI
+329 PGFALSVLATAGLLL

-354 AVMPKPLAI
+354 SVMPKPLAI
-363 VIATPLAATLFCAPV
+363 VIATPLAATLFCSPV

-410 AALISPV
+410 AALLSPV
-417 LPSCSHLLLWCV
+417 LPSLSHLLLWCV
-429 KPLAAWVAWIASVIS
+429 KPLAAFVAWIASVIS
-444 DYSVITFATGTKGF
+444 DYSVITFATGAKGF
-458 FIVLSVLALGYF
+458 FIIAGVLALGYF
-470 FNRKVVITALLIL
+470 SNRKVVITALLIL
-483 IALSWLLK
+483 IAISWLLR

-531 ERCLHQLGVKTIE
+531 DRCLHQLGVKKIE
-544 LLILTHVHADHVGGV
+544 LLILTHVHADHVGGL
-559 DGALR
+559 DGAIR
-564 DRTIVAQWFG
+564 DRTVVAQWFG
-574 NVRAGTRATFA
+574 NVRAGTRTTFT

-592 VQVLWPQGQWA
+592 VEVLWPQGQWA
-603 DEQTSD
+603 DEQISD

-636 QAQIAPLVGRVD
+636 QAQITPLVGRVD
-648 IYKVCHHGSRF
+648 IYKVSHHGSKF

-665 RALSPTISVISVGA
+665 RALSPTISVISVGVR
-679 GNSYGHPAPETIQS
+679 NTYGHPAPETIQS

-707 GAIAIRANRQ
+707 GAIAIRANQ
-717 RFRIRTSKGS
+717 HRFRIRTSKGS
-727 FALLRWS
+727 FALLRWN

>member
-1 LYDHRTL
+1 
-8 SIGAAIWIGALFQ
+8 
-21 SWSRPWVI
+21 
-29 AFGLLLLLLL
+29 
-39 ALGLR
+39 
-44 SLRALL
+44 
-50 LIAALLLGSTV
+50 
-61 MSFRIASLEQ
+61 MSFRVASLEQ
-71 SILRDLYGNSVEVTA
+71 SILKDLYGNSVEVTA

-95 APRVLGTQFTEQ
+95 APRVIGTQFAQQ

-114 VIEIKDGTHTYRL
+114 VIEIKDGEVGYRL
-127 RSPARLISSE
+127 RSPARLISGE
-137 SEFKDILPGQKIRV
+137 VQFKEILPGQKIRV

-175 ASEPSRLAHILDRI
+175 LSQPSRWAKSLDRI

-197 GGGESGDSGA
+197 GSGDSGA

-261 IPIRLGATALFL
+261 IPLRLGATAVFL

-294 VLLIAQGT
+294 VLLIAHGT

-344 AAPRLVEKFS
+344 AAPHLVEKFS
-354 AVMPKPLAI
+354 SVMPKPLAI

-410 AALISPV
+410 AGLISPAI
-417 LPSCSHLLLWCV
+417 PSLSHLLLWCV

-444 DYSVITFATGTKGF
+444 DYSVITFATGAKGF
-458 FIVLSVLALGYF
+458 FIIAGVLTLGYF
-470 FNRKVVITALLIL
+470 FNRKIVITALLIL
-483 IALSWLLK
+483 IAISWLLK

-515 GHRAIV
+515 DHRAIV
-521 IDTGPDPIAE
+521 IDTGPDPITE
-531 ERCLHQLGVKTIE
+531 DRCLHQLGVKKIE

-559 DGALR
+559 DGAIR
-564 DRTIVAQWFG
+564 DRPVMAQWFG

-585 SDRGPVT
+585 SDRGAVT
-592 VQVLWPQGQWA
+592 VDVLWPQGQWA

-609 PNNSSIAIVLR
+609 PNNSSIAVVLR

-665 RALSPTISVISVGA
+665 RALSPAISVISVGA
-679 GNSYGHPAPETIQS
+679 GNSYGHPAPQTIQS

-707 GAIAIRANRQ
+707 GAIAIRANRH

>member
-1 LYDHRTL
+1 
-8 SIGAAIWIGALFQ
+8 
-21 SWSRPWVI
+21 
-29 AFGLLLLLLL
+29 
-39 ALGLR
+39 
-44 SLRALL
+44 
-50 LIAALLLGSTV
+50 
-61 MSFRIASLEQ
+61 MSFRIASIEL
-71 SILRDLYGNSVEVTA
+71 SILQDLYGNSVEVTA
-86 VVSTDAHAL
+86 VVSTDAHAI
-95 APRVLGTQFTEQ
+95 APRVLGTQFVQQ

-114 VIEIKDGTHTYRL
+114 VIEVKDGDRGYRL

-137 SEFKDILPGQKIRV
+137 AQFKEILPGQKIRV
-151 QVLVQPSKEGRVAA
+151 QVIVQPSKEGRVAA

-175 ASEPSRLAHILDRI
+175 LSPPSRWAKSLDRI

-197 GGGESGDSGA
+197 GTGDSGA

-246 VSTFILYLMQFIFRK
+246 VSTFILYLMQFIFRR
-261 IPIRLGATALFL
+261 IPLRLGATALFL

-354 AVMPKPLAI
+354 TVMPKPLAI
-363 VIATPLAATLFCAPV
+363 VIATPLAATLFCSPV

-410 AALISPV
+410 AGLISPA
-417 LPSCSHLLLWCV
+417 LPALSELLLWCV

-444 DYSVITFATGTKGF
+444 DYSVITFATGAKGF
-458 FIVLSVLALGYF
+458 FIIAGVLALGYF
-470 FNRKVVITALLIL
+470 LNRKVVITALLIL
-483 IALSWLLK
+483 IAISWLLR
-491 FPGGDWQI
+491 FPGSDWQV

-515 GHRAIV
+515 DHRAIV

-531 ERCLHQLGVKTIE
+531 DRCLHQLGIKKIE

-559 DGALR
+559 DGAIR
-564 DRTIVAQWFG
+564 DRSVMAQWFG
-574 NVRAGTRATFA
+574 NVRAGKRATFA

-592 VQVLWPQGQWA
+592 VEVLWPQGQWA

-609 PNNSSIAIVLR
+609 PNNSSIAVVLR
-620 TPDFSLF
+620 TPDYSLF

-665 RALSPTISVISVGA
+665 RALSPTISVISVGE
-679 GNSYGHPAPETIQS
+679 GNSYGHPAPQTIQS

-707 GAIAIRANRQ
+707 GAIAIRANGS
-717 RFRIRTSKGS
+717 RFRIRTSKGG

>member
-1 LYDHRTL
+1 
-8 SIGAAIWIGALFQ
+8 
-21 SWSRPWVI
+21 
-29 AFGLLLLLLL
+29 
-39 ALGLR
+39 
-44 SLRALL
+44 
-50 LIAALLLGSTV
+50 

-71 SILRDLYGNSVEVTA
+71 SVLKDLYGNSVEVTA

-95 APRVLGTQFTEQ
+95 APRVIGTQFAEQ
-107 SYSALVR
+107 SYSGLVR
-114 VIEIKDGTHTYRL
+114 VIEIKDGERSFRL
-127 RSPARLISSE
+127 RSPARLITSAN
-137 SEFKDILPGQKIRV
+137 EFKEILPGQKIRV
-151 QVLVQPSKEGRVAA
+151 QVLVGPSKEGRVAA

-175 ASEPSRLAHILDRI
+175 LSQPSRWAKSLDRI

-197 GGGESGDSGA
+197 GTGDSGA

-261 IPIRLGATALFL
+261 IPLRLGATAIFL

-354 AVMPKPLAI
+354 TVMPKPLAI

-410 AALISPV
+410 AGLISPAI
-417 LPSCSHLLLWCV
+417 PSLSHLLLWCV

-444 DYSVITFATGTKGF
+444 DYSVITFATGAKGF
-458 FIVLSVLALGYF
+458 FIIATVLALGYF
-470 FNRKVVITALLIL
+470 FNRKIVVTALLIL
-483 IALSWLLK
+483 IAISWLLR

-531 ERCLHQLGVKTIE
+531 DRCLHQLGIKKIE

-564 DRTIVAQWFG
+564 DRTVVAQWFG

-592 VQVLWPQGQWA
+592 VDVLWPQGQWA
-603 DEQTSD
+603 DEQIND
-609 PNNSSIAIVLR
+609 PNNSSIAVVLR
-620 TPDFSLF
+620 TRDFSLF

-636 QAQIAPLVGRVD
+636 QAQIATLVGRVD

-665 RALSPTISVISVGA
+665 RALSPAISVISVGA

>member
-1 LYDHRTL
+1 
-8 SIGAAIWIGALFQ
+8 
-21 SWSRPWVI
+21 
-29 AFGLLLLLLL
+29 
-39 ALGLR
+39 
-44 SLRALL
+44 
-50 LIAALLLGSTV
+50 
-61 MSFRIASLEQ
+61 M
-71 SILRDLYGNSVEVTA
+71 YGKNVEVTA
-86 VVSTDAHAL
+86 VMSTDAHAL
-95 APRVLGTQFTEQ
+95 APRVIGTQFAEQ

-114 VIEIKDGTHTYRL
+114 VIEIRDGTHGYSL

-137 SEFKDILPGQKIRV
+137 KAFSEILPGQKIRL

-175 ASEPSRLAHILDRI
+175 QSEASRWARSLDRI

-197 GGGESGDSGA
+197 GTGDSGA

-261 IPIRLGATALFL
+261 IPLRLGATAIFL

-294 VLLIAQGT
+294 VLLVAQGT

-354 AVMPKPLAI
+354 SVMPKPLAI

-378 IVAISGQLSLMS
+378 IVAISGQLSLLS
-390 IVANVLAAPAVAPI
+390 IVANVLVAPAVAPI

-410 AALISPV
+410 SALISPALSSV
-417 LPSCSHLLLWCV
+417 SHLLLWLV

-444 DYSVITFATGTKGF
+444 DYSVISLATGAKSF
-458 FIVLSVLALGYF
+458 FLVASVIALGYF
-470 FNRKVVITALLIL
+470 LNRKIIITSLLIL
-483 IALSWLLK
+483 IAISWLLR
-491 FPGGDWQI
+491 FPGGDWQV

-515 GHRAIV
+515 DHRAIV

-531 ERCLHQLGVKTIE
+531 DRCLHQLGVKTIE

-559 DGALR
+559 DGAIR
-564 DRTIVAQWFG
+564 DRTVITQWFG
-574 NVRAGTRATFA
+574 NVRAGTRATFH

-592 VQVLWPQGQWA
+592 IDVVWPQGQWA
-603 DEQTSD
+603 DEQTND

-620 TPDFSLF
+620 APDFSLF
-627 AGGDMEPLT
+627 AGGDMEPES
-636 QAQIAPLVGRVD
+636 QSQIAGIVGHVD

-665 RALSPTISVISVGA
+665 RALSPAISVISVGV

>member
-1 LYDHRTL
+1 M
-8 SIGAAIWIGALFQ
+8 
-21 SWSRPWVI
+21 
-29 AFGLLLLLLL
+29 AFVS
-39 ALGLR
+39 R

-50 LIAALLLGSTV
+50 LIAALLLGATV

-71 SILRDLYGNSVEVTA
+71 SILQDLYGKSVEITA
-86 VVSTDAHAL
+86 LVSTDAHAL
-95 APRVLGTQFTEQ
+95 APRVIGTQFAEQ

-114 VIEIKDGTHTYRL
+114 VTQINDGTRAYRL

-137 SEFKDILPGQKIRV
+137 ADFKEILPGQIIRV

-165 LLINKGSFVV
+165 LLINKGSFTVV
-175 ASEPSRLAHILDRI
+175 SQPSRWATSLDRI

-197 GGGESGDSGA
+197 GGGDSGA

-246 VSTFILYLMQFIFRK
+246 VSTFILYLMQFVFRK
-261 IPIRLGATALFL
+261 IPLRLGATAIFL

-354 AVMPKPLAI
+354 SVMPKPLAI
-363 VIATPLAATLFCAPV
+363 VIATPLAATLFCSPV

-410 AALISPV
+410 AGLISPV
-417 LPSCSHLLLWCV
+417 FPSLSHLLLWCV
-429 KPLAAWVAWIASVIS
+429 KPLAAWVAWIASVVS
-444 DYSVITFATGTKGF
+444 DYSVITFATGAKGF
-458 FIVLSVLALGYF
+458 FIIAGVLALGYF
-470 FNRKVVITALLIL
+470 SNRKIVITALLIL
-483 IALSWLLK
+483 IAISWLLR

-531 ERCLHQLGVKTIE
+531 DRCLHQLGVKKIE

-559 DGALR
+559 DGAIR
-564 DRTIVAQWFG
+564 DRTVVAQWFG
-574 NVRAGTRATFA
+574 NVRAGTRATFT

-592 VQVLWPQGQWA
+592 VDVLWPQGQWA
-603 DEQTSD
+603 DEQLSD
-609 PNNSSIAIVLR
+609 PNNSSIAVVLR

-648 IYKVCHHGSRF
+648 IYKVCHHGSKF

-665 RALSPTISVISVGA
+665 RALSPAISVISVGA
-679 GNSYGHPAPETIQS
+679 GNSYGHPAPQTIQS